1 MHFLFPMICS
11 EEFGCMVYVRISDNK
26 PSWKVSLS
34 TWPVHKTEPFMVLI
48 DNKRYFIVLI

>member
-1 MHFLFPMICS
+1 MICS